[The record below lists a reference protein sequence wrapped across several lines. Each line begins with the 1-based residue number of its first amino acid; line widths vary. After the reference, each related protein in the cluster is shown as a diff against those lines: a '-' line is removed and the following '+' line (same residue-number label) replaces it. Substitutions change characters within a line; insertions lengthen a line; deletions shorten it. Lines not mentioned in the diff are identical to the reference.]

1 MAHREFD
8 LAVGKLPP
16 ILDDGNVT
24 SLRSLIEDFAGFA
37 ASSLDGQLEYPRLL
51 RAGHPACQI
60 ERANRHVMSP
70 KAIGPRPMPPIM
82 DAGPPNKSL
91 SGSLAVVSWPLSPLI
106 TGFQALALTFAAR
119 QIGVPGA
126 ARQMLKKR

>member
-1 MAHREFD
+1 MPHRELD

-24 SLRSLIEDFAGFA
+24 SLRSLIEDFAGFV
-37 ASSLDGQLEYPRLL
+37 ASGLKGQLEYPRLL
-51 RAGHPACQI
+51 YAGHPACQI
-60 ERANRHVMSP
+60 ERANRHVVSP

-91 SGSLAVVSWPLSPLI
+91 LGSLAVVFRPLSPLI
-106 TGFQALALTFAAR
+106 TGFQPW
-119 QIGVPGA
+119 V
-126 ARQMLKKR
+126 